1 MRILVSD
8 TSVLVDLERGGL
20 IEATCRL
27 PHQLVVPDL
36 VYHRELEAYEGP
48 HWKALGLQIAELSEP
63 EVQIAQAVRREASQ
77 LSLPDCFSFALAYQ
91 RRWGLLTADSTLR
104 SYASS
109 RQVQVHGVLWVIDE
123 LGNNQV
129 IDNRKLLAA
138 LTTISKHPRCRLPR
152 DEVERRQVELARRE

>member
-27 PHQLVVPDL
+27 PHQFVVPDL
-36 VYHRELEAYEGP
+36 LYRRELEANQGP
-48 HWKALGLQIAELSEP
+48 RWKASGLQIAELSDV
-63 EVQIAQAVRREASQ
+63 EVRIAQDVRLEVAQ
-77 LSLPDCFSFALAYQ
+77 LSLPDSFAFALASQ
-91 RRWGLLTADSTLR
+91 RRWTLLTGDGALR

-123 LGNNQV
+123 LQV
-129 IDNRKLLAA
+129 NAVLERDQLFMA
-138 LTTISKHPRCRLPR
+138 LKTIGEHPRCRLPR
-152 DEVERRQVELARRE
+152 VEIERRLSAL